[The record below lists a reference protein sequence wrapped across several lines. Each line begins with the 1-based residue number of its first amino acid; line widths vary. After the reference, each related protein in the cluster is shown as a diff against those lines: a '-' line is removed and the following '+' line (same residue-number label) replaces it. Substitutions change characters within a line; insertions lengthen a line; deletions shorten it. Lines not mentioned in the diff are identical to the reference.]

1 MSIKAIGFVGI
12 GLFLSFFCAL
22 GKESSPFFST
32 DRKEKDSLFVGK
44 GTLPV
49 RLQGIVTN
57 RKGEALPGATVLEK
71 KTGRGTSTDI
81 YGRFELDVAMGNEVV
96 VSFIGYASQVF
107 VCTDSSVLQ
116 IVLEEESLLLEDI
129 LVTALGIRK
138 KETSLVY
145 AATEIKGD
153 EIVRVKDPN
162 LIVALMGKI
171 AGMQIHKSSSGPG
184 GSAQVLLRGSRSAAG
199 NNQPL
204 YVIDGVPMLNS
215 GGEQPYTAIGGV
227 ADGGN
232 RDGGDGISNL
242 NPEDIKSISILKG
255 APAAAL
261 YGTQAANGVI
271 LITTKKGQA
280 GKQEVTFSSHFLFEK
295 AISLPK
301 FQNAYGV
308 SDGIESWGERTVAKA
323 YDHAGDF
330 FRRGYTAIHTFTI
343 SGGNEKQQTYFS
355 YANTSS
361 KGIVPHNRLSRHNF
375 NLRETAE
382 FYQGRLKLDGNISL
396 IRQMVKNR
404 PVPGGFYMNPLVG
417 LYRFPRG
424 MDMTEYR
431 EHFEVFNPDR
441 NLMEQNWHSSTED
454 FEQNPY
460 WVTHRVLSKDQRNR
474 VMASLALQLKFT
486 DWLRL
491 EARGNVDYLSDK
503 FREKFYASTAPAL
516 AGINGRYIDSEYQ
529 QTLFYGDV
537 LMKGERKWKLFS
549 LQFAVGASMNDNTVN
564 ALRYDSK
571 TASLKYPNVFTVA
584 NINMNSSAY
593 IEEKKEAQR
602 QMQSV
607 FGTFQ
612 LGYRDLVYLD
622 VTARNDWSSTLA
634 YTTHEKSGFFYPSVG
649 MSWILSR
656 TIKMPA
662 WVSLGKIR
670 AVWSQVGNDIPLY
683 ITCPTASISAGGE
696 VQMPDAAPFE
706 DMKPEMN
713 TSFETGTEWKFWE
726 NRLNLSFTWYI
737 SHTHNQ
743 FFKLPA
749 KTGDTYAYRY
759 VNAGNVRN
767 KGIELSLEAWLVNK
781 SAFSWKT
788 GINYA
793 MNRNKVLRLHE
804 ELPVFI
810 YGPYGFSSSYALK
823 LVKGGSFGDIYGKA
837 FLRDE
842 NGEILYETAGEKAGL
857 PKIYGEGNTVKVGN
871 ANPRYTWSWQN
882 TWSWKGLSLYMLID
896 SRVGGK
902 VLSQTQADMD
912 LFGVTKATAEDRDRG
927 YVELEGRKIT
937 RVKEFYKLVVGGR
950 AGVTEYYIYDA
961 TNVRLRELSLT
972 YALPERWMQKTG
984 IFQNV
989 HFSVMARNLFFI
1001 YKKAPFDPDLVLST
1015 GNDNQAIDSYG
1026 MPTTRSIGFY
1036 VRCTF

>member
-1 MSIKAIGFVGI
+1 MTVKAIGLVFLC
-12 GLFLSFFCAL
+12 LFTFLFGAL
-22 GKESSPFFST
+22 GKESPSFFSS
-32 DRKEKDSLFVGK
+32 DGK
-44 GTLPV
+44 ARDTLLAVDKPV
-49 RLQGIVTN
+49 RCGL
-57 RKGEALPGATVLEK
+57 KGVVMNKGGEPLPGATILEK
-71 KTGRGTSTDI
+71 ATGRGTTTDI
-81 YGRFELDVAMGNEVV
+81 YGRFELEVTAGNEVV
-96 VSFIGYASQVF
+96 ISFIGYSTQRFICKEASDV
-107 VCTDSSVLQ
+107 Q
-116 IVLEEESLLLEDI
+116 IVLEEESLLLDDI

-153 EIVRVKDPN
+153 DIVRVKDPN
-162 LIVALMGKI
+162 MIVALMGKI

-184 GSAQVLLRGSRSAAG
+184 GSAKVLLRGARSASG

-204 YVIDGVPMLNS
+204 YVIDGTPILNS
-215 GGEQPYTAIGGV
+215 GGEQPYTAIGGI

-232 RDGGDGISNL
+232 RDGGDGVSNL

-280 GKQEVTFSSHFLFEK
+280 GKQEITFSSHVLFEK
-295 AISLPK
+295 AISLPE
-301 FQNAYGV
+301 FQNTYGV
-308 SDGIESWGERTVAKA
+308 SDGIESWGQRADMKA

-330 FRRGYTAIHTFTI
+330 FRRGHTAIHTFTV
-343 SGGNEKQQTYFS
+343 SGGNEKQQAYFS

-361 KGIVPHNRLSRHNF
+361 KGIVPHNRLTRHNF
-375 NLRETAE
+375 NFRETAN
-382 FYQGRLKLDGNISL
+382 FYGDRLKLDGNVSL
-396 IRQMVKNR
+396 LRQTVKNR

-424 MDMTEYR
+424 MDMREYR
-431 EHFEVFNPDR
+431 EHFETFNPDR

-460 WVTHRVLSKDQRNR
+460 WVIHRILSKDQRTR
-474 VMASLALQLKFT
+474 AIASLALQLTLT
-486 DWLRL
+486 DWLTL
-491 EARGNVDYLSDK
+491 EVRGNADYISDK

-516 AGINGRYIDSEYQ
+516 AGLNGRYIDSEYQ

-537 LMKGERKWKLFS
+537 LVKGERKWKSFS
-549 LQFAVGASMNDNTVN
+549 LQFAVGTSINDNTVN

-571 TASLKYPNVFTVA
+571 TASLKYPNVFTIA

-593 IEEKKEAQR
+593 IEEKNEAQR

-612 LGYRDLVYLD
+612 VGYRDFLYLD

-634 YTTHEKSGFFYPSVG
+634 YTAHEKSGFFYPSIG
-649 MSWILSR
+649 MSWVLSR
-656 TIKMPA
+656 SLKMPS
-662 WVSLGKIR
+662 WISLGKLR
-670 AVWSQVGNDIPLY
+670 GVWSQVGNDIPLY
-683 ITCPTASISAGGE
+683 ITCPAASISAGGE
-696 VQMPDAAPFE
+696 VQLPDAAPFE

-713 TSFETGTEWKFWE
+713 TSFEAGTEWKFFK
-726 NRLNLSFTWYI
+726 NRLNFSFTWYI
-737 SHTHNQ
+737 SHTRNQ

-759 VNAGNVRN
+759 VNAGNIRN
-767 KGIELSLEAWLVNK
+767 KGIELSVESWVLNK
-781 SAFSWKT
+781 KDFSWRT

-793 MNRNKVLRLHE
+793 MNRNKVLRLQE

-810 YGPYGFSSSYALK
+810 YGPSGFSSSYALK

-842 NGEILYETAGEKAGL
+842 KGEILYETEGEKAGL
-857 PKIYGEGNTVKVGN
+857 PKVYGEGNTVKVGN
-871 ANPRYTWSWQN
+871 ANPRYTLGWQN
-882 TWSWKGLSLYMLID
+882 TWSWKGLSLYVLLD

-902 VLSQTQADMD
+902 VLSQTQADLDM
-912 LFGVTKATAEDRDRG
+912 FGVTKVTAKDRDKG
-927 YVELEGRKIT
+927 YVELEGKRISK
-937 RVKEFYKLVVGGR
+937 VKEFYKLVVGGR

-961 TNVRLRELSLT
+961 TNIRLRELSLT
-972 YALPERWMQKTG
+972 YSLPEKWMEKTG
-984 IFQNV
+984 CFRNV
-989 HFSVMARNLFFI
+989 YFSVIARNLFFI